1 MPYKNPEK
9 RKAYDKKRHAENP
22 EIKRMCNLKQ
32 RYGIT
37 SDDFDKL
44 WEDQGGR
51 CNICRQ
57 PFKNPSHANVDH
69 YHEVKTPRSN
79 SLVRGLLCPPCNTKV
94 VSTADKLGPVFLSN
108 VANHMTGGWR
118 GGPDGVYVSMLNW
131 TPPDEPKDLPLQ

>member
-9 RKAYDKKRHAENP
+9 KREWSRKRKPENP
-22 EIKRMCNLKQ
+22 EVKRRNDLKR

-37 SDDFDKL
+37 SQDFDKF
-44 WEDQGGR
+44 WEAQGGR

-57 PFKNPSHANVDH
+57 PFKTPSKAHVDH
-69 YHEVKTPRSN
+69 YHEVNTLRN
-79 SLVRGLLCPPCNTKV
+79 DSLVRGLLCPSCNTKV
-94 VSTADKLGPVFLSN
+94 VYKADKLGPVFLSN

-131 TPPDEPKDLPLQ
+131 TPDELKDLPIQ